1 MSDPKERKLTDI
13 TADKT
18 EHLKAIALILLM
30 IHHLF
35 GCDYLEDWMS
45 VAKGADIIFGVAGRI
60 CLAMFLFCSGYGL
73 YKSYISKESTPKTYV
88 PSKILK
94 LLIPYWVV
102 TVVAVVILIVLG
114 KFNPVYIPVNLV
126 AWIHNDEMLYVSFS
140 WYIKLQF
147 LLLLS
152 LPLIRLIE
160 RKWKKNWIID
170 ILIYVLLPFVIWF
183 FLRKFENEEIFTDIL
198 QTLASSALFFLS
210 WFSLFAM
217 GMIFAKYSVYIKI
230 RKLAGRFPDVLVI
243 LLSVVIGGYALFMK
257 YLVNFMFG
265 EVYYYSITD
274 VICMPLFVIACLLVM
289 DSIKHKS
296 RYVLPY
302 LGKNSL
308 YYWLLSGMFFLNTK
322 ELMPLITWPKY
333 SILILI
339 WLFVILTP
347 FVFACSFVSD
357 KILGLI
363 FSKKKD

>member
-1 MSDPKERKLTDI
+1 MSDPQTQKLTDI

-35 GCDYLEDWMS
+35 GCDYIEDWLS

-73 YKSYISKESTPKTYV
+73 YKSYVSKENTSKTHI
-88 PSKILK
+88 PSKIVK

-102 TVVAVVILIVLG
+102 MMIAIIILIVLG
-114 KFNPVYIPVNLV
+114 KFNPVFIPVNLV
-126 AWIHNDEMLYVSFS
+126 AWIHNDDMLYVSFS

-147 LLLLS
+147 LLLLT

-160 RKWKKNWIID
+160 KKWKKNWIID
-170 ILIYVLLPFVIWF
+170 LLIYVILPFVIWY
-183 FLRKFENEEIFTDIL
+183 FLKGFEDEEHLTGIL
-198 QTLASSALFFLS
+198 QSLASSVLFLLS
-210 WFSLFAM
+210 WFSLFSM

-230 RKLAGRFPDVLVI
+230 RKFAERFPKALVI
-243 LLSVVIGGYALFMK
+243 LLSVIIGGYAPFMK

-265 EVYYYSITD
+265 AVYYYSMTD
-274 VICMPLFVIACLLVM
+274 VICMPLFVTACLLIM
-289 DSIKHKS
+289 DSLKHKS

-302 LGKNSL
+302 LGRNSL

-322 ELMPLITWPKY
+322 ELMPLLTWPKV
-333 SILILI
+333 SVLILI
-339 WLFVILTP
+339 WMFVILTP

-363 FSKKKD
+363 FPKKKN